1 MPFEA
6 LGEDVL
12 LKLLCFCDVSTALA
26 VSAINKPL
34 RRIALSKQ
42 LWLSSVL
49 DTRFREELELPPPS
63 RENLEC
69 LSTEELIAVV
79 KNAVVGPGP
88 LCDSKHDESSSVIT
102 TSVQIP
108 LDDVGTNRP
117 SGARLLPGARYLL
130 LHTGSPST
138 TQHTW
143 YLYHV
148 WSTRRVWHRL
158 MQPHTVCEVDLM
170 PGSAI
175 ARVFFVQTVDYFN
188 TYTLHVEE
196 VDLIT
201 GASHESFNFSLD
213 STVFGEK
220 PWSIMGD
227 FLLGPVQ
234 HSHRLL
240 ALINWRAF
248 TFVFLDGY
256 DLEKARLI
264 PGYILSTHHVRFPLP
279 ARGSFLA
286 ATPLQAFSAHWLPLT
301 DDGAGLV
308 AQLEARSAFTI
319 MIHNLNIATMQ
330 ERLEYNGQA
339 ISSNLMSVAHAALHA
354 GVYDISIYGSQIWEP
369 PPPPRRVTLMER
381 IGNRILSMVGTA
393 RRPGAEVRPVL
404 VPAHCEA
411 VLRYKLTPAVSAGG
425 EGGYLRLVSAR
436 CVSSRAQAH
445 CPRAIISLSRR
456 NPMTVVYRER
466 KRTGADAA

>member
-12 LKLLCFCDVSTALA
+12 LRICCFCDVSTALA
-26 VSAINKPL
+26 VSAINKAL

-42 LWLSSVL
+42 LWLSLVL

-79 KNAVVGPGP
+79 KNAVTGPGP
-88 LCDSKHDESSSVIT
+88 LCDSAHDDSSSVTT
-102 TSVQIP
+102 TSIQIP
-108 LDDVGTNRP
+108 LDDSGTNLP
-117 SGARLLPGARYLL
+117 FGARLLPGARYLL
-130 LHTGSPST
+130 LCTGSPST

-148 WSTRRVWHRL
+148 WSARRVWHRL
-158 MQPHTVCEVDLM
+158 MQTHTVCEVDLV
-170 PGSAI
+170 PGSGI

-188 TYTLHVEE
+188 TCTLHVEE

-240 ALINWRAF
+240 ALINWRAS

-256 DLEKARLI
+256 DLDKARLI
-264 PGYILSTHHVRFPLP
+264 PRVHPINAPP
-279 ARGSFLA
+279 

-301 DDGAGLV
+301 DDSAGLV

-339 ISSNLMSVAHAALHA
+339 ISSNLMSVAHDALHA
-354 GVYDISIYGSQIWEP
+354 GAYDISIYGSQIWEP
-369 PPPPRRVTLMER
+369 PSPPPPRRVTLMER
-381 IGNRILSMVGTA
+381 IGNRILGMVGTA
-393 RRPGAEVRPVL
+393 RRPGAEARPVL
-404 VPAHCEA
+404 EGKAATCGSYPHGVFPAERKHIA
-411 VLRYKLTPAVSAGG
+411 PGQ
-425 EGGYLRLVSAR
+425 
-436 CVSSRAQAH
+436 SSRFLGVTRLLWFIVSGNGQELMRPSFH
-445 CPRAIISLSRR
+445 VP
-456 NPMTVVYRER
+456 
-466 KRTGADAA
+466 